1 MNLPMARARSTPG
14 SGSVDPGGARRRWS
28 TQREAHLRQ
37 IHAFSFLVPSRPKR
51 SATKMPAPLRF
62 AQHLPASRTV
72 RLLLVVAAPAY
83 LGLQLSQG
91 TETGIAIGFAAAL
104 AAVIFAASTFRM
116 SVGNH
121 GISFDISGLRQ
132 VASFGFVPLYAV
144 REAKLGRPSPDW
156 PRAPVKGG
164 WWPRRRRVSVLH
176 INESGEPQAFQV
188 WVGDPEGFGTAI
200 LGRPMTDR
208 D

>member
-1 MNLPMARARSTPG
+1 MARARPTPG
-14 SGSVDPGGARRRWS
+14 SGSVDPGGGRRRWS
-28 TQREAHLRQ
+28 TQRDAHLRQ
-37 IHAFSFLVPSRPKR
+37 IHAFSFLVPSRLKR
-51 SATKMPAPLRF
+51 SATKMPAPLRYT
-62 AQHLPASRTV
+62 QHLPASRTV

-91 TETGIAIGFAAAL
+91 TEPGTAIGFATLL
-104 AAVIFAASTFRM
+104 AVLIFTASTFRM

-144 REAKLGRPSPDW
+144 RDAQLGRPSPDW
-156 PRAPVKGG
+156 PKAPVKGG

-176 INESGEPQAFQV
+176 IDESGEPQAFQV
-188 WVGDPEGFGTAI
+188 WVTDPEAFATAI
-200 LGRPMTDR
+200 LGRPMSDP